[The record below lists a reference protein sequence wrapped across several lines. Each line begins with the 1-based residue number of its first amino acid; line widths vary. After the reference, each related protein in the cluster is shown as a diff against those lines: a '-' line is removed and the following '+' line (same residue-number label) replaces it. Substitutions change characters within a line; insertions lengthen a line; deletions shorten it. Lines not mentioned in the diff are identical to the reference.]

1 MPAPAKANHSKV
13 CPRCGAQYENLK
25 STTCPQ
31 CFAILVP
38 VDDTLARQLADARAE
53 VERTPEFQAVKAEDD
68 EQFKQQSFGACLSVA
83 AITVATLILAAVLIT
98 LAVRR
103 HAVHSTAPPGA
114 VSVRQTPA
122 PDPLT
127 TLPVAAAPLADVF
140 PPALAPYTRQA
151 SDSDVVLTGTL
162 TRLYHAVYAA
172 PDGTKLDVYAVP
184 SGRPTDE
191 QNQFRLGLT
200 LAAQTTGPRP
210 LLFFA
215 TEYWRFAA
223 LGPPAVPTASAAFR
237 DALAAHFRTR

>member
-1 MPAPAKANHSKV
+1 MPAPAKASNSKV
-13 CPRCGAQYENLK
+13 CPRCGTQYENLK

-53 VERTPEFQAVKAEDD
+53 VERTPEFQAVKTEDD
-68 EQFKQQSFGACLSVA
+68 ERFRQQSFGACLGVA

-98 LAVRR
+98 FAVRR
-103 HAVHSTAPPGA
+103 HAARPAPTSVPVP
-114 VSVRQTPA
+114 VSRMPA

-127 TLPVAAAPLADVF
+127 TLPVAAAPLGDVF
-140 PPALAPYTRQA
+140 PAAIAPYTRKT
-151 SDSDVVLTGTL
+151 SDSDIVLTGTL
-162 TRLYHAVYAA
+162 TPLFHAVYAA
-172 PDGTKLDVYAVP
+172 PDGTLLDIYALP
-184 SGRPTDE
+184 SGRPTPE

-200 LAAQTTGPRP
+200 LAAQASGHRP

-223 LGPPAVPTASAAFR
+223 LGPPAAPTAPAAFR
-237 DALAAHFRTR
+237 DALAAHFRPN

>member
-1 MPAPAKANHSKV
+1 MPAPAKV

-38 VDDTLARQLADARAE
+38 VDDALASELSAARAE

-83 AITVATLILAAVLIT
+83 AITLATLILAAVLIT

-103 HAVHSTAPPGA
+103 HAARPASLPIAAP
-114 VSVRQTPA
+114 VSQTPA

-140 PPALAPYTRQA
+140 PPTLAPYTRQA

-162 TRLYHAVYAA
+162 TRLDHAVYAA
-172 PDGTKLDVYAVP
+172 PDGTKLDVYALP

-200 LAAQTTGPRP
+200 LAAQTTGQRP

-223 LGPPAVPTASAAFR
+223 LGPPAAPTAPATFR
-237 DALAAHFRTR
+237 DALAAHFWAH

>member
-1 MPAPAKANHSKV
+1 MPAPAKV

-83 AITVATLILAAVLIT
+83 AITVATLLLAAVLIT
-98 LAVRR
+98 LAARR

-114 VSVRQTPA
+114 VSMRPAPA

-127 TLPVAAAPLADVF
+127 TLPVAAAPLGDVF
-140 PPALAPYTRQA
+140 PPAIGPYTRQA
-151 SDSDVVLTGTL
+151 SDSDIVLTGTL
-162 TRLYHAVYAA
+162 TRLFHAVYAA

-223 LGPPAVPTASAAFR
+223 LGPPAAPPAPAAFR
-237 DALAAHFRTR
+237 NALAAHFRPR